1 MRLQGNCAM
10 RGQNES
16 IWLRTGKVNYSPGVS
31 IKFEVGSQFEK
42 SR

>member
-1 MRLQGNCAM
+1 MAFDYLQLQLPVTDKTVKMFMSN
-10 RGQNES
+10 
-16 IWLRTGKVNYSPGVS
+16 TGVS